1 MNINRKFY
9 EDLVDKKELYGYILM
24 KLVDPFTS
32 ENYIIKTNKT
42 QPYKAETLISEI
54 GIYSVLI
61 R

>member
-1 MNINRKFY
+1 MKRKFY
-9 EDLVDKKELYGYILM
+9 EDLKDKTDLYGYILM
-24 KLVDPFTS
+24 RLVDPFTS

-42 QPYKAETLISEI
+42 TYETETLISEL